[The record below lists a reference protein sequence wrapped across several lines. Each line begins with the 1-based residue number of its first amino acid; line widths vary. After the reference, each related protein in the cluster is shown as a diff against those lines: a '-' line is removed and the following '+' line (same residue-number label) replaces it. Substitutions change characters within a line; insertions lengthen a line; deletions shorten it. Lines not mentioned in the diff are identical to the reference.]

1 VVAGKQV
8 NIGWKHEGCER
19 QQCKTPA
26 SGLFGFHWPQRD
38 LHSQIWLPVLWSI
51 KLKRLCQS
59 A

>member
-38 LHSQIWLPVLWSI
+38 LHSQI
-51 KLKRLCQS
+51 
-59 A
+59 